1 MPLFLFDSYLGASF
15 FFFFVNIA
23 SDPAINDS
31 SLERKLRSNRE
42 VALGSL
48 EEVINKYALKQD
60 DAEEEDR
67 RKRLEKDKAKKE
79 VRWGKQ

>member
-1 MPLFLFDSYLGASF
+1 MAHLF